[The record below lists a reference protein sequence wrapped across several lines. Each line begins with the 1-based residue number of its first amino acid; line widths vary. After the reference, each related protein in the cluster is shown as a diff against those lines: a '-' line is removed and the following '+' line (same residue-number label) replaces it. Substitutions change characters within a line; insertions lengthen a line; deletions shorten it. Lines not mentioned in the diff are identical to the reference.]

1 MSSTPEQQD
10 GPPWSFPPAFDAKN
24 LVIAGRKTKN
34 AYAVR
39 RIYSVAHNFDLAAEE
54 AGVTP
59 ATPDAQP
66 VFFRKPPENAVAAGE
81 TFSLPA
87 DGKIF
92 ASVEPVLA
100 MGMISTGAS
109 PDDMFE
115 RVFGFAT
122 GITLTRFAPAAR
134 AGTALYDW
142 DTAMDADVASIC
154 GAVVTTDDLDTL
166 PREGV
171 VTLTVNGELR
181 QTADLSDMIWPLHE
195 LAAALNDTLTLY
207 TGDLVF
213 AGTPGGTVAVSPGD
227 VLEARIEGLDAAKV
241 TLTGA

>member
-54 AGVTP
+54 AGITP

-66 VFFRKPPENAVAAGE
+66 VFFRKPPENARAAGE
-81 TFSLPA
+81 SFALPA
-87 DGKIF
+87 DGAVF
-92 ASVEPVLA
+92 ASVEPVIA
-100 MGMISTGAS
+100 MGMISTGA
-109 PDDMFE
+109 PAGEMFE
-115 RVFGFAT
+115 RIFGFAT
-122 GITLTRFAPAAR
+122 GIALTRFTPTAR
-134 AGTALYDW
+134 AGTELYDW
-142 DTAMDADVASIC
+142 DTAMEADVASIC
-154 GAVVTTDDLDTL
+154 GEVVTTTDLDAL
-166 PREGV
+166 PRDGV

-195 LAAALNDTLTLY
+195 LAASLNDTLTLY
-207 TGDLVF
+207 TGDIVF

-227 VLEARIEGLDAAKV
+227 VLEAEIEGVGAAKV